1 MLDTLPWALSCR
13 LLEAEVKTWPVN
25 MQKNTLARDLTGI
38 LIEVETT
45 ECGCFA
51 QTGLIAL
58 GKLKGVIIITKR
70 GNRSA
75 KAQFACVG
83 L

>member
-1 MLDTLPWALSCR
+1 MLDALPWALSCR

-25 MQKNTLARDLTGI
+25 VQTNTLACVLTEI

-45 ECGCFA
+45 ECGRFA

-58 GKLKGVIIITKR
+58 GKLTGVIIITKR